1 MIEKFQTI
9 ESKISKP
16 ITYFL
21 MGILWIAV
29 ILIMVVIGVVFNLI
43 YNNFRQYLEQNL
55 GIFFTLIIAQLLLIF
70 CCIALIMALT
80 YRKKQKIRKAIVDE
94 KGITFYNNR
103 NVIIETILYHEL
115 QPAQNSSTDVH
126 VSNTQ
131 NVKYG
136 KTTLQVYLKNKAG
149 EIGPIRVDFNF
160 ELVILSNQYDLYH
173 HFLKGIQHF
182 RPDLRISQQAIDQYN
197 ISSEPQKTEF
207 GIFEYIIAA
216 IVILI
221 SAGLVY
227 VFMFLVK
234 IIVDKLH

>member
-9 ESKISKP
+9 ESKINTP

-43 YNNFRQYLEQNL
+43 YNNFRQYLEHNL
-55 GIFFTLIIAQLLLIF
+55 GIFFTLLIAQLFLIF

-80 YRKKQKIRKAIVDE
+80 YRKKQKIRKAVVDE
-94 KGITFYNNR
+94 NGVTFYNYQ
-103 NVIIETILYHEL
+103 NVIIETILYHDL
-115 QPAQNSSTDVH
+115 KPARNSSTDVH
-126 VSNTQ
+126 VFNTQ
-131 NVKYG
+131 TVKSG

-149 EIGPIRVDFNF
+149 EIGPTRVDFNF
-160 ELVILSNQYDLYH
+160 ELVILSNQYDLYR

-182 RPDLRISQQAIDQYN
+182 RPDLKISQQTINQYN
-197 ISSEPQKTEF
+197 LSSEPQKTEF
-207 GIFEYIIAA
+207 GIFEYIMAA

-221 SAGLVY
+221 ATGLVY
-227 VFMFLVK
+227 IFMLLIK
-234 IIVDKLH
+234 IIV